1 MNMRIESSENF
12 GLAFNCIVRL
22 YKQNYNVKLLA
33 LMHRI
38 CDEYLMW
45 FSFRIVFC
53 AVRDLLHDRALPEN
67 KSLPEKQKISFER
80 LLQRLVKQCITLEY
94 KRCEPDYTKEEAL
107 RELGQQ
113 MGFIPGVYEEVR
125 FQCFEMFLR
134 WVKERHLDM
143 PAEYRLNYSAKA
155 LPIKKRFIK
164 DFGTVCLLMVRY
176 SLESEAY
183 MRYACYSLIYHN
195 VRLLEGNVIFQI
207 QKCIK
212 NVKGDRDVNCWVN
225 LKNVLDKEK
234 ERRKLLKFYEEIYD
248 DEKALNPVLAGCISA
263 DGLVSYEKCREAWWR
278 VSVFEEFLK
287 EQEMSEWKLRYE
299 KLVNHEKEIISRE
312 LNRYG
317 NVSE

>member
-22 YKQNYNVKLLA
+22 YKQNYDVKLLA

-45 FSFRIVFC
+45 FSFRVVFC
-53 AVRDLLHDRALPEN
+53 SVRDLLHERCLPDN
-67 KSLPEKQKISFER
+67 RLLPEKQRISFER

-94 KRCEPDYTKEEAL
+94 KRCEPDYTKDEAL

-125 FQCFEMFLR
+125 FHTFEAFLR
-134 WVKERHLDM
+134 WIKDNHLDV
-143 PAEYRLNYSAKA
+143 PAGYRLNYSGKA
-155 LPIKKRFIK
+155 LPIKNRFIK
-164 DFGTVCLLMVRY
+164 DFGKICMLMVQY

-195 VRLLEGNVIFQI
+195 VRLLDENVIYQI
-207 QKCIK
+207 QKYIK
-212 NVKGDRDVNCWVN
+212 NVKGDRDINCWIN
-225 LKNVLDKEK
+225 LENVLEKER
-234 ERRKLLKFYEEIYD
+234 ERRKLLKFYAEIYND
-248 DEKALNPVLAGCISA
+248 AKVLNLVVAGCISA
-263 DGLVSYEKCREAWWR
+263 DTLVSYEKCREAWWK

-287 EQEMSEWKLRYE
+287 EQENSERKLRYE
-299 KLVNHEKEIISRE
+299 KFVNHAKEIINRE
-312 LNRYG
+312 LKRYG